1 MLTLRDVCKSYDAE
15 IVLGPLDLSLPP
27 RRRTLLVGPSGS
39 GKSTLLRLCAGL
51 IAPDAGQLLVAGEPL
66 RRADLTAFR
75 RRLGYVIQEGGLFP
89 HLRAARNVTL
99 VAREL
104 GWSASRR
111 RERVGELAELV
122 QLPPALLDRYPHE
135 LSGGQRQRVALMRAL
150 MLGPELL
157 LLDEPLGALD
167 PLTRRR
173 LQDELL
179 ALLERLRCT
188 VLMVTHD
195 LGEAV
200 HLGEHLVVLHQGR
213 IAQADTPAAVLA
225 RPAAGFVADFV
236 TAALPRRL
244 PAS

>member
-1 MLTLRDVCKSYDAE
+1 M
-15 IVLGPLDLSLPP
+15 
-27 RRRTLLVGPSGS
+27 
-39 GKSTLLRLCAGL
+39 
-51 IAPDAGQLLVAGEPL
+51 
-66 RRADLTAFR
+66 
-75 RRLGYVIQEGGLFP
+75 
-89 HLRAARNVTL
+89 
-99 VAREL
+99 AREL